1 MIEMYKTFDGI
12 LRKIDKPESGCW
24 INVVCPTDSEK
35 LFLLNDLKL
44 LPEFLKQALD
54 EEESPHIDYDD
65 DYEQR
70 LIIIDYPLLEK
81 KVNKDST
88 SLQYTTA
95 PLSFVSYN
103 NYIITIS
110 LHECLELEDF
120 KKGVVKGLNTTLRT
134 RFFLTLMLRMSGRY
148 LTYLRQIDKLSSL
161 TENKLHKSMENQELI
176 QENQKTIEDLIN
188 KAEEGTVNIHEIKEE
203 KDGDITITG
212 EQIVEMVKKEKV
224 SGIKAA
230 FQNMQNF
237 FKGLFK
243 ENTND
248 QR

>member
-1 MIEMYKTFDGI
+1 M
-12 LRKIDKPESGCW
+12 
-24 INVVCPTDSEK
+24 
-35 LFLLNDLKL
+35 
-44 LPEFLKQALD
+44 
-54 EEESPHIDYDD
+54 
-65 DYEQR
+65 
-70 LIIIDYPLLEK
+70 
-81 KVNKDST
+81 
-88 SLQYTTA
+88 
-95 PLSFVSYN
+95 
-103 NYIITIS
+103 
-110 LHECLELEDF
+110 
-120 KKGVVKGLNTTLRT
+120 
-134 RFFLTLMLRMSGRY
+134 
-148 LTYLRQIDKLSSL
+148 
-161 TENKLHKSMENQELI
+161 
-176 QENQKTIEDLIN
+176 IN